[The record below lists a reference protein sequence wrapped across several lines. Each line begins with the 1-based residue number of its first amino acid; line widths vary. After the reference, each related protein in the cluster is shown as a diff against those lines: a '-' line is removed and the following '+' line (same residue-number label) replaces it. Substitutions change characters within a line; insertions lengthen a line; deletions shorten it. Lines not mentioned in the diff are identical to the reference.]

1 MTQESP
7 RIAELRRR
15 VHADPASI
23 AFAQLAEEFRRA
35 GQHDEAV
42 KYCRAGLGRHPGY
55 LSARVTL
62 GRSLTE
68 IGELDDAAREFD
80 LVLRSAPDNLAAIRS
95 LAEIHQRRGSLEAAL
110 EYYNRALALAPFDP
124 ELEENV
130 NRIARELG
138 RAASVTPDGLSFEEA
153 SSQLL
158 SAASRL
164 PEVEPHQADV
174 QTAAP
179 SSTADSTSESPIDYD
194 ALLASF
200 GMPDASPSPVVER
213 LLSEPPEPSATAEPV
228 LPAPVLDEPPVHS
241 VAADP
246 FATLEQE
253 LRSFEQ
259 RLSAAP
265 AVLEALSE
273 EAHVPI
279 LRTDDLVVEELEA
292 WLRVLSDDASA
303 SPSL

>member
-35 GQHDEAV
+35 GQYDEAV

-62 GRSLTE
+62 GRSLME

-110 EYYNRALALAPFDP
+110 RYLHPSAGARTIRPGTRRECKSHRSGTGPGGLGAPRRAFVRRGFLTTAGS
-124 ELEENV
+124 
-130 NRIARELG
+130 R
-138 RAASVTPDGLSFEEA
+138 VTPAWSRA
-153 SSQLL
+153 SSG
-158 SAASRL
+158 RL
-164 PEVEPHQADV
+164 

-179 SSTADSTSESPIDYD
+179 SATADSTSESLVDFD

-200 GMPDASPSPVVER
+200 GMPDASPPPVVER
-213 LLSEPPEPSATAEPV
+213 LLSEPPEPSAAAEPV
-228 LPAPVLDEPPVHS
+228 LPAPVLAEPSVHS

-265 AVLEALSE
+265 AVLDPLCE

-279 LRTDDLVVEELEA
+279 HRTDDLVVEELEA

>member
-1 MTQESP
+1 VTQESP

-23 AFAQLAEEFRRA
+23 AFAQLAEEYRRA
-35 GQHDEAV
+35 GQYHEAV

-62 GRSLTE
+62 GRSLME

-80 LVLRSAPDNLAAIRS
+80 LVLRSAPDNLVAIRS

-110 EYYNRALALAPFDP
+110 EYYTRAQALARFDP
-124 ELEENV
+124 ELEESV

-138 RAASVTPDGLSFEEA
+138 RAASGPPEGLSFEEA

-158 SAASRL
+158 AAASRL
-164 PEVEPHQADV
+164 PGVEPHQA
-174 QTAAP
+174 AP
-179 SSTADSTSESPIDYD
+179 SATADSTSESLVDFD

-200 GMPDASPSPVVER
+200 GMPDASPPPVVER
-213 LLSEPPEPSATAEPV
+213 LLSETPEPSAAAEPV
-228 LPAPVLDEPPVHS
+228 LPAPVLAEPSVHS

-259 RLSAAP
+259 RPSAAP
-265 AVLEALSE
+265 AVLDPLCE

-279 LRTDDLVVEELEA
+279 HRTDDLVVEELEA

>member
-1 MTQESP
+1 VTQESP

-23 AFAQLAEEFRRA
+23 AFAQLAEEYRRA
-35 GQHDEAV
+35 GQYDEAV

-62 GRSLTE
+62 GRSLMGV
-68 IGELDDAAREFD
+68 GELDDAAREFD

-95 LAEIHQRRGSLEAAL
+95 LAEIHQRRGSLETAL
-110 EYYNRALALAPFDP
+110 EYFTRALALARFDP
-124 ELEENV
+124 ELEESV
-130 NRIARELG
+130 NRITRELG
-138 RAASVTPDGLSFEEA
+138 RAAPVASEGLSFEQA

-158 SAASRL
+158 SAAARL
-164 PEVEPHQADV
+164 PGAEPYQDDL

-179 SSTADSTSESPIDYD
+179 SLTADATSESLIDFD

-200 GMPDASPSPVVER
+200 GMPDACTPPVVER
-213 LLSEPPEPSATAEPV
+213 LLSEPPEPRSAAEPV
-228 LPAPVLDEPPVHS
+228 LPAPVPAESPVRS
-241 VAADP
+241 AATDP
-246 FATLEQE
+246 FEKLEQE

-259 RLSAAP
+259 RSSAAP
-265 AVLEALSE
+265 AILEALSAQ
-273 EAHVPI
+273 AHV
-279 LRTDDLVVEELEA
+279 RTDDLVVEELEA
-292 WLRVLSDDASA
+292 WLRVLSDNASA

>member
-1 MTQESP
+1 MQDWAGILATSQRGSRSVDRSRKLASWTTPRVNSISCCEARQTTWRRSAASP
-7 RIAELRRR
+7 RFT
-15 VHADPASI
+15 S
-23 AFAQLAEEFRRA
+23 
-35 GQHDEAV
+35 
-42 KYCRAGLGRHPGY
+42 
-55 LSARVTL
+55 
-62 GRSLTE
+62 
-68 IGELDDAAREFD
+68 DAARW
-80 LVLRSAPDNLAAIRS
+80 RPHSR
-95 LAEIHQRRGSLEAAL
+95 
-110 EYYNRALALAPFDP
+110 YYNRALALAPFDP

-179 SSTADSTSESPIDYD
+179 TSTADSTSESPIDYD

-213 LLSEPPEPSATAEPV
+213 LLSEPPEPSAAAEPV

-253 LRSFEQ
+253 LRSFEH